1 MEQKRG
7 RGNKDFKKGFKLVQ
21 GVGALK
27 WGGAGTPLSTKKDFY
42 FNNDYRNKKSACV
55 IFQVKKSV
63 ILSIIF
69 F

>member
-7 RGNKDFKKGFKLVQ
+7 GGKTKILKRGQAGSRGGCVKM
-21 GVGALK
+21 
-27 WGGAGTPLSTKKDFY
+27 GGAGTPLRTMKDFY

-55 IFQVKKSV
+55 IFQVKKLV
-63 ILSIIF
+63 LLSIIF